1 MTRYILIPQRQGK
14 SQRLT
19 LPMHL
24 LRQKGWIET
33 DCYIMKDFGGVG
45 VVLTPYLQRD
55 KECEDKPKDPDY
67 FENNPSEDKH
77 DD

>member
-24 LRQKGWIET
+24 LRQKGWLDV
-33 DCYIMKDFGGVG
+33 DCYRMRDSGGVG
-45 VVLTPYLQRD
+45 VTLLPYLQIGT
-55 KECEDKPKDPDY
+55 ECEDKPTDLDY
-67 FENNPSEDKH
+67 FVNNPSEDKH

>member
-19 LPMHL
+19 LPMEM
-24 LRQKGWIET
+24 LRTKDWLHV
-33 DCYIMKDFGGVG
+33 DCYVMKDSDGTGVT
-45 VVLTPYLQRD
+45 LTPYLW
-55 KECEDKPKDPDY
+55 EDKPLDEKCIDPDCSG
-67 FENNPSEDKH
+67 NNQSEAKH

>member
-24 LRQKGWIET
+24 LRQKGWLDV
-33 DCYIMKDFGGVG
+33 DCYTMKDCDGVG
-45 VVLTPYLQRD
+45 VTLTPYLRLNE
-55 KECEDKPKDPDY
+55 ECEDKPKDPDCS
-67 FENNPSEDKH
+67 ENNLIGDRY